1 MLLLS
6 FRWLDG
12 EAGAARAAGLGRCL
26 VELGRIDRYAV
37 GWSWSVVPVS
47 VRRPAR
53 RAAPRLQSVDE
64 DVEAG
69 GEPLVAVVEPVG
81 PWCSR

>member
-37 GWSWSVVPVS
+37 G
-47 VRRPAR
+47 
-53 RAAPRLQSVDE
+53 
-64 DVEAG
+64 
-69 GEPLVAVVEPVG
+69 
-81 PWCSR
+81 